1 MKTIF
6 LISGSLLAVLF
17 VMLGIAIG
25 VSYDASTEETL
36 AWIQA
41 LSSVGGVVIAVSTML
56 IALYALRTWKSQF
69 DHAEKFKAIVNLETQ
84 LRALYESF
92 DSFLEGYIQNVVY
105 ANSEKDY
112 SDLQKCY
119 LDERDSFIRLMNF
132 SLSFLSSKEQN
143 KVLQEFEKTLKVFD
157 DARGLANSYHGCGD
171 TSDFNILR
179 FENNKEIERNQTD
192 YKGLLRRLRR

>member
-36 AWIQA
+36 VWIQA
-41 LSSVGGVVIAVSTML
+41 LCSVGGVVIAASTML

-84 LRALYESF
+84 LRSLYQSF
-92 DSFLEGYIQNVVY
+92 DKYIENHTKVTVYNHQQDCLGLSNNFNLEVAKFDG
-105 ANSEKDY
+105 
-112 SDLQKCY
+112 
-119 LDERDSFIRLMNF
+119 LMDF
-132 SLSFLSSKEQN
+132 SLSFLSTYEQD
-143 KVLQEFEKTLKVFD
+143 KVNGLYENQKDIFRSAIELVNSHRSIEDSTEFENLIVEKD
-157 DARGLANSYHGCGD
+157 
-171 TSDFNILR
+171 
-179 FENNKEIERNQTD
+179 KEITQSYLCFKN
-192 YKGLLRRLRR
+192 LLRTLRR